1 MKVTDQTKDYLE
13 SKEISLLIENM
24 ENACKTYNKLKD
36 YKNNSSITSNML
48 ILEIML

>member
-1 MKVTDQTKDYLE
+1 MKVTDETKDYLE

-36 YKNNSSITSNML
+36 YKKIIAALHLTC
-48 ILEIML
+48 